1 MTSKWTMKGIL
12 LGACNCDWGCP
23 CSFNAPPTYGKC
35 EGGYLWHIE
44 HGDFGG
50 LALSG
55 LSVAWFAHSPGPL
68 HECKVTSQRILDE
81 KATPQQR
88 DALLKVTAGKFGGPW
103 AVFAAVTATWLDP
116 LFAPFEVKSAEL
128 NSSARVGKYMEM
140 ALGPILNPVT
150 QEIEHLYLDKPTG
163 FTSTRAAIGRS
174 LTFRVNAGLQYEHS
188 GKYAEFSH
196 FSYSG
201 QGEA

>member
-1 MTSKWTMKGIL
+1 VTANWTMKGIL

-44 HGDFGG
+44 EGVFNR

-55 LSVAWFAHSPGPL
+55 LNVAWFAHSSGPL
-68 HECKVTSQRILDE
+68 HECKATSQRILDE
-81 KATPQQR
+81 KATPEQR
-88 DALLKVTAGKFGGPW
+88 DALLKVTA
-103 AVFAAVTATWLDP
+103 VTAKWLDP
-116 LFAPFEVKSAEL
+116 LFAPFDVKSAEL
-128 NSSARVGKYMEM
+128 NSSARAGKYMEM
-140 ALGPILNPVT
+140 ALAPILNPVT
-150 QEIEHLYLDKPTG
+150 QEVEQLYLDKPTG

-174 LTFRVNAGLQYEHS
+174 LSFRVNAGLQYEHS

>member
-1 MTSKWTMKGIL
+1 MEIKWTMKGVL

-44 HGDFGG
+44 EGEANR
-50 LALSG
+50 LSLSG
-55 LSVAWFAHSPGPL
+55 LNVGWFAHSPGPL
-68 HECKVTSQRILDE
+68 HECKATSQRILDE
-81 KATPQQR
+81 KATPEQR
-88 DALLKVTAGKFGGPW
+88 EVLLKLTAGKVGGPW
-103 AVFAAVTATWLDP
+103 AIFAAVTAKWLDT
-116 LFAPFEVKSAEL
+116 LFASFEVESAEL
-128 NSSARVGKYMEM
+128 SSSARVGKYIQL
-140 ALGPILNPVT
+140 AIGPILNPVT
-150 QEIEHLYLDKPTG
+150 QEVEQLFLDKPTG

-174 LTFRVNAGLQYEHS
+174 LTFKVDAGLQYEHS